1 MEKKVRVS
9 LNEHPESRDIPQF
22 VHVANQYD
30 SSLYMVSR
38 EGFRVNIK
46 SIMGMM
52 NFQASNGQ
60 EVIIQAEGQDQEEAM
75 EAMVRC
81 LTGKG

>member
-30 SSLYMVSR
+30 MVSR